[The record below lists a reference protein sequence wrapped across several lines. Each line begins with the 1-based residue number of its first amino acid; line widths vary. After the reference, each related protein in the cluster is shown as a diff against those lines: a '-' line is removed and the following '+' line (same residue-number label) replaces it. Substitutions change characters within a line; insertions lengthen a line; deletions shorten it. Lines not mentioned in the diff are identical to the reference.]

1 MPVSLK
7 RSPLYIV
14 VSKNVTLLFDI
25 SAVNLIVGWNW
36 FAFLMNCRTSS
47 FVVTQR
53 DAISSI

>member
-7 RSPLYIV
+7 RSTLYIV

-25 SAVNLIVGWNW
+25 SAINLIVGRNW